1 MQVTQGG
8 IKPLSTREVLR
19 TLRQDPGAE
28 IYHGET
34 GEQLWL
40 DKDRRLRMGR
50 KPGKLVSTKS
60 GSIPVRA

>member
-1 MQVTQGG
+1 MQVTHGG

-19 TLRQDPGAE
+19 TLRTDPGAE

-34 GEQLWL
+34 GERLWL
-40 DKDRRLRMGR
+40 DKDRRLRMGE
-50 KPGKLVSTKS
+50 KPGKLVSTKA